1 MANLEH
7 ELRGLL
13 SKEEFEALVLRLEKE
28 AIKITDDSK
37 DTHFFVVPE
46 GMILKLVKSKDGS
59 EFISFKIGDE
69 TVGGL
74 EEYEIPLK
82 NGIEDTLRLFNH
94 LGFNVNYVPQVR
106 TNYFLENGL
115 EISVKHTPDWG
126 YHFEIEY
133 MREDQAL
140 NSEQILRLLEDEC
153 RILGLQPM
161 SPDEIKDFIRKI
173 NEKHNLI

>member
-1 MANLEH
+1 MANVEH

-13 SKEEFEALVLRLEKE
+13 SDEEFKMLAHRLEKE
-28 AIKITDDSK
+28 AVKITDDSK

-46 GMILKLVKSKDGS
+46 GMILKIVKSKDGR

-82 NGIEDTLRLFNH
+82 DGMEDTLRLFSH
-94 LGFNVNYVPQVR
+94 LGFNVNYVPQIR

-115 EISVKHTPDWG
+115 EISMKHTPDWG

-133 MREDQAL
+133 MREDKAL
-140 NSEQILRLLEDEC
+140 NSDEILQILMDEC
-153 RILGLQPM
+153 HALGIQPM
-161 SPDEIKDFIRKI
+161 SPNEIKEFIRGI
-173 NEKHNLI
+173 NERNNMV